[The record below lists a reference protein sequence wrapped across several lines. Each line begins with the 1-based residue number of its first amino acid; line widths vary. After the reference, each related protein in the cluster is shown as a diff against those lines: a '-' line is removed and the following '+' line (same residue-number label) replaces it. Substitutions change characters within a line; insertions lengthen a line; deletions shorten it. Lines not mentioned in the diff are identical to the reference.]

1 MKNRILALFLAASSI
16 SLASETVVIF
26 QDDFSTDTLAT
37 GYTHQGANYNATP
50 ETVTLQRGYSTG
62 NYLQIDETF
71 NLDTGGATEL
81 TIAFDYAFSDPMYGA
96 AFALEYNDNSGTGWQ
111 TIDTINRTSSNT
123 SATDDPDNPY
133 SITIAE
139 GQTYNFADGASIRLR
154 SIDTG
159 GGGYHFDNLTV
170 SADNVAEPTKG
181 TVIMISSLGGW
192 FVSMFGFILWR
203 QIRQG
208 GQSCGTSASPTKF
221 ETQK

>member
-1 MKNRILALFLAASSI
+1 MKNRTLALFLAASSI
-16 SLASETVVIF
+16 SLASESVVIF

-37 GYTHQGANYNATP
+37 GYAHQGATYNATP

-62 NYLQIDETF
+62 NYLQVAENF
-71 NLDTGGATEL
+71 NLDTGGTTEL

-96 AFALEYNDNSGTGWQ
+96 TFAVEYNDNSGTGWQ
-111 TIDTINRTSSNT
+111 TIDTIDRTSSNT
-123 SATDDPDNPY
+123 SQTNDPDNPY
-133 SITIAE
+133 SITIEE
-139 GQTYNFADGASIRLR
+139 GQTYNFADGASIRIR

-192 FVSMFGFILWR
+192 FVLMFGFIFWR
-203 QIRQG
+203 EIGQP
-208 GQSCGTSASPTKF
+208 GQSRSTSLTKF